1 STIVIGA
8 VPYVSGNFGY
18 CSRFKTSSVPQP
30 QTRGFSCRTLAG
42 RDPYGQATTSI
53 ALPLTRV
60 SPFKLSTVTYV
71 SYQVRRGR
79 TPKRLVNSATRSSVN
94 QASAD
99 SRLSQR

>member
-1 STIVIGA
+1 MIVIGA
-8 VPYVSGNFGY
+8 VSLGRQLWTLQQVQNFIR
-18 CSRFKTSSVPQP
+18 SAASNPRA
-30 QTRGFSCRTLAG
+30 SCRRLAG
-42 RDPYGQATTSI
+42 RDQHGQATTSI

-60 SPFKLSTVTYV
+60 SPFRLSTVTYV

-94 QASAD
+94 QACAV